1 MALAASS
8 VVSTAAVGA
17 VVLGIA
23 ALAVRNIWKKKTNRV
38 FPDKACHEGVAADG
52 AAAAAAGHVR
62 VKIRAWTDA
71 NELTFHRGNTIMK
84 LSGLTAAG
92 CKSGQFLCI

>member
-1 MALAASS
+1 MCSKKVNINLS
-8 VVSTAAVGA
+8 V
-17 VVLGIA
+17 
-23 ALAVRNIWKKKTNRV
+23 
-38 FPDKACHEGVAADG
+38 KAG
-52 AAAAAAGHVR
+52 
-62 VKIRAWTDA
+62 TDA